1 VFEVGLIVVAAAV
14 PFWVRLCVCP
24 PMVIVA
30 LRLPVKA
37 LAVILG
43 GDPGA
48 EDLSANCFP
57 PALRGEATGSGAMGP
72 AFPLAADL
80 RPDQDRQPDA
90 ELRLIAAL
98 LGVEFDELKR
108 RHEDR
113 RIRRL
118 RGWLVVSGAV
128 GLAFAALTLF
138 ACVQRRQAQES
149 AARAATARNEA
160 EKLVEFMVFDLRPKL
175 ESMGKLNLLESANER
190 VRAYYETVPPEED
203 SADVLRRRA
212 AAFQQSGL
220 DLRNHGDVQKTLSI
234 LLSAAALREKL
245 VKLSPHDPDAHL
257 ALADTRR
264 ILANQR
270 QDARL

>member
-1 VFEVGLIVVAAAV
+1 
-14 PFWVRLCVCP
+14 
-24 PMVIVA
+24 
-30 LRLPVKA
+30 
-37 LAVILG
+37 
-43 GDPGA
+43 
-48 EDLSANCFP
+48 
-57 PALRGEATGSGAMGP
+57 MGP

-257 ALADTRR
+257 ALAESSPTSVRTPETLKAHCGRSGWRWIKLGKLSGSARAIMRPPQGWPAFILRR
-264 ILANQR
+264 QNR
-270 QDARL
+270 